1 MGRAARQYKTRR
13 YKRDVDQIFDDDF
26 AANQIQKLKNQ
37 EIDETK
43 PGLGQFY
50 CIPCAKYFESE
61 VAIKSHVVTK
71 RHKRRLKEINDRP
84 YTTQEADAAA
94 GLDVLRYQKKKED
107 QEARRNEP
115 EVREVLDSHK
125 VEKMEQ

>member
-13 YKRDVDQIFDDDF
+13 YTRDVDQIFDDDF
-26 AANQIQKLKNQ
+26 AANQIKKLKDQ

-61 VAIKSHVVTK
+61 VAIKSHVATK
-71 RHKRRLKEINDRP
+71 RHKRRLKQINDRP
-84 YTTQEADAAA
+84 YTPQEADAAA

-115 EVREVLDSHK
+115 EVRELLDSNK